1 MRHAGG
7 KTAGKDKEKENKFNL
22 FTVTVLCRLQQNAEF
37 FSVSQGPAF
46 VHREVRSAGSQQTLI
61 ALRPKAA
68 TFKQGHSS
76 SHGKGKWS
84 LALILNHPPP
94 RRSVQGHQRSSV
106 TASRTYIGINICRQR
121 DRRKAGR
128 GRWHD
133 E

>member
-1 MRHAGG
+1 MRRAGG
-7 KTAGKDKEKENKFNL
+7 KKKTAGKDKEKENKFNL
-22 FTVTVLCRLQQNAEF
+22 FTVTVLCWFQQNAEY

-84 LALILNHPPP
+84 LALILNHPPLP
-94 RRSVQGHQRSSV
+94 QCTRSSEKLCD
-106 TASRTYIGINICRQR
+106 SLTYIQTYKHMQTQRQT
-121 DRRKAGR
+121 KG
-128 GRWHD
+128 
-133 E
+133 